1 LVVQIG
7 GELASSGWIAARVA
21 WSSATTVM
29 LDRFAQHDPHSQ
41 AAAILVGDL
50 ATTVRA
56 LTAPTP
62 SAMLQTRAAYAAT
75 WKSLDAV
82 ASASVEAALTAYPT
96 AEPGFVKA
104 AVRALPQGAGLLL
117 GNSLPIRVVDQVC
130 SPTDDSER
138 WVVTQR
144 GANGIDG
151 LLAGAAGAVAARG
164 PAMLLLGDVSFS
176 HDVGSLAVLRT
187 CNVPLVVVVI
197 DNAGGR
203 IFDTLPIATAT
214 EVPSAAAALTPYFT
228 TPPGL
233 DIGAVARAFGLNTIE
248 ATTPEAT
255 HNAVRAAFAHAG
267 ATIIVA
273 HCSSNG
279 AHAVQTAVV
288 TSLNAHVASETKTEK
303 S

>member
-1 LVVQIG
+1 
-7 GELASSGWIAARVA
+7 
-21 WSSATTVM
+21 M